1 MTLFHGNALRFLF
14 LDFLVRISIISTQKE
29 VQEPCS
35 TALAYFAMEVIQD
48 QLVLAQ
54 QQGVGIILSA
64 GFGSAAPAQ

>member
-1 MTLFHGNALRFLF
+1 MALFHGNALRFLF

-29 VQEPCS
+29 VQEPCG
-35 TALAYFAMEVIQD
+35 TALAYFVAEALQD

-64 GFGSAAPAQ
+64 GFGSAAHNQ